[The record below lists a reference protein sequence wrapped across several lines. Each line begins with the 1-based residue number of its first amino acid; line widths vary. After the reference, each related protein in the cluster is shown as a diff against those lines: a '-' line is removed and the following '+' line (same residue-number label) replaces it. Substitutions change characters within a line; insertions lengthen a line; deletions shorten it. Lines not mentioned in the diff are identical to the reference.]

1 MPASRRKT
9 QMERSAPPIDA
20 TRFGITHATAAG
32 RPDGHQQEHS
42 RASEGAR
49 GRLWAA
55 DRPVL
60 AIEGELEIAE
70 HEAAESI
77 ADRDRYEAGYHQ
89 GWADAIRVILG
100 AIGPDGTGT

>member
-1 MPASRRKT
+1 MPQPLDDLMAISRNIRARAKVL
-9 QMERSAPPIDA
+9 EAAYGPR
-20 TRFGITHATAAG
+20 TA
-32 RPDGHQQEHS
+32 
-42 RASEGAR
+42 
-49 GRLWAA
+49 L
-55 DRPVL
+55 VL